1 MTGVDELCSLLV
13 LIGLLY
19 LAICQY
25 NNLERRLTPPTMSR
39 HIANCWVKPS
49 SAGFNLPMI
58 SSGKPVRSEI
68 YLPAIFWIHSS
79 KYDYIQRSPHW
90 ETYLI

>member
-1 MTGVDELCSLLV
+1 MIGVDGLCSSLGS
-13 LIGLLY
+13 IGLLY

-25 NNLERRLTPPTMSR
+25 NNLQRRLTPPTMSR

-49 SAGFNLPMI
+49 SAGFTLPMK

-68 YLPAIFWIHSS
+68 YLPAIF
-79 KYDYIQRSPHW
+79 
-90 ETYLI
+90 